1 MVNGKP
7 YGWRRLK
14 GVALCR
20 EDAFDEDGGVVGGGP
35 IVVGG
40 GGVGDGVAA
49 VVVGENV
56 VERCVAVRRGR
67 QSFREGLCL
76 SMEIFFIILLIILT
90 VYYRTL
96 ALGIP
101 TSGGP
106 RRWVLALP
114 VWLNG
119 TVIVRRG

>member
-1 MVNGKP
+1 MESRTVG
-7 YGWRRLK
+7 GQLK

-20 EDAFDEDGGVVGGGP
+20 EDAFDEDDGVVGGGP

-56 VERCVAVRRGR
+56 VERCVAVRGGR

-101 TSGGP
+101 TSGGLL
-106 RRWVLALP
+106 RWALGVP

-119 TVIVRRG
+119 TDSDRSG

>member
-1 MVNGKP
+1 MASRAVG
-7 YGWRRLK
+7 GRLK
-14 GVALCR
+14 GAVLSR
-20 EDAFDEDGGVVGGGP
+20 EDAIDDDENVVGGGP
-35 IVVGG
+35 IVIEG
-40 GGVGDGVAA
+40 GGVGDFVAG
-49 VVVGENV
+49 VVVGEGV
-56 VERCVAVRRGR
+56 GELSLAASGRRLSLRG
-67 QSFREGLCL
+67 GLCL